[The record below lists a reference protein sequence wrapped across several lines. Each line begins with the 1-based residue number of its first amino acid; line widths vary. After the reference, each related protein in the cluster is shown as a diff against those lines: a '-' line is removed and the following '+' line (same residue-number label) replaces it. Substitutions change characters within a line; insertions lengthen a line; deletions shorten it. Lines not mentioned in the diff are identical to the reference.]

1 MLIDGESD
9 GSYDWLISLVFN
21 EGTDVTG
28 LKFVILEVVPQG
40 TALFARCGRAVV
52 RDRETEN

>member
-9 GSYDWLISLVFN
+9 ARYDWSISLVFN

-40 TALFARCGRAVV
+40 TVLSARCGRVVV

>member
-1 MLIDGESD
+1 
-9 GSYDWLISLVFN
+9 LISLVFN

-40 TALFARCGRAVV
+40 TALFASCERVAV

>member
-9 GSYDWLISLVFN
+9 GRYDWLISLVFN

-28 LKFVILEVVPQG
+28 LKFVTLEVVPQG
-40 TALFARCGRAVV
+40 SALSASCGRVVV
-52 RDRETEN
+52 RDPETEN

>member
-1 MLIDGESD
+1 MLIDGQSD
-9 GSYDWLISLVFN
+9 RSYDWLITLVSN

-40 TALFARCGRAVV
+40 SALSASCARVVV
-52 RDRETEN
+52 RDPET

>member
-9 GSYDWLISLVFN
+9 GSYDRLRSLVFN

-40 TALFARCGRAVV
+40 TALFARCGRVAV

>member
-28 LKFVILEVVPQG
+28 LKFVILEVAPQG
-40 TALFARCGRAVV
+40 TALFARYGRVVV

>member
-9 GSYDWLISLVFN
+9 GRYDWLISLVFN

-40 TALFARCGRAVV
+40 TALFASCGRVAV

>member
-9 GSYDWLISLVFN
+9 GSYDWLRSLVFN

-40 TALFARCGRAVV
+40 TALVARCGRVV
-52 RDRETEN
+52 ARDPETEN

>member
-21 EGTDVTG
+21 EGTNVTG

-40 TALFARCGRAVV
+40 AALSAR
-52 RDRETEN
+52 

>member
-1 MLIDGESD
+1 MLIDWQSD
-9 GSYDWLISLVFN
+9 GRYDWLISLVCN

-28 LKFVILEVVPQG
+28 LKFVILEVVPRG
-40 TALFARCGRAVV
+40 TALFASCGRVVV

>member
-9 GSYDWLISLVFN
+9 GRYDWFISLVFN

-28 LKFVILEVVPQG
+28 LKLVILEVVPQG
-40 TALFARCGRAVV
+40 TVFFASCGRVVV
-52 RDRETEN
+52 RDRETQN